1 MTPVDRMLAE
11 QACQKLQMQYGVF
24 ADRGDVE
31 GFVGLFTADASI
43 TVPEH
48 PPFTGHDAIRASI
61 QALAATGLTM
71 RHVITN
77 PVIEVT
83 GPDGATGVCYLIV
96 FNSAAPADPTGTRPA
111 ALPATVG
118 EYADSFRR
126 TADGWRF
133 QSRVLSRVFRRVD
146 DPMLAAA
153 GKATQGKA

>member
-31 GFVGLFTADASI
+31 GFVGLFALDASI

-48 PPFTGHDAIRASI
+48 PAFSGHDAIRASI

-77 PVIEVT
+77 PVIDVT
-83 GPDGATGVCYLIV
+83 NANTASGVCYLIV
-96 FNSAAPADPTGTRPA
+96 FNSGTAADPAGTRPV

-118 EYADSFRR
+118 EYADTFRR

-133 QSRVLSRVFRRVD
+133 QSRILTRVFRRVD
-146 DPMLAAA
+146 DPMLSAARQA
-153 GKATQGKA
+153 P